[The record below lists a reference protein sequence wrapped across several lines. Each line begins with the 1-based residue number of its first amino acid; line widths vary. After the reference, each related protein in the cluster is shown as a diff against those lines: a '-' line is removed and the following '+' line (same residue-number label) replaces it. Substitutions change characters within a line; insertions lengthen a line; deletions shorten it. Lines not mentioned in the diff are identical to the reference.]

1 MAAVAAVV
9 AATDAMRGL
18 ARHALLLVLL
28 ACAGCTAASGR
39 PHFGEPASSGGS
51 DGGGGGA
58 GGGSGSM

>member
-1 MAAVAAVV
+1 MAAVVAVA

-28 ACAGCTAASGR
+28 ACAGCTAVSER
-39 PHFGEPASSGGS
+39 PRFVEPASSGGS

-58 GGGSGSM
+58 GGGGGSM